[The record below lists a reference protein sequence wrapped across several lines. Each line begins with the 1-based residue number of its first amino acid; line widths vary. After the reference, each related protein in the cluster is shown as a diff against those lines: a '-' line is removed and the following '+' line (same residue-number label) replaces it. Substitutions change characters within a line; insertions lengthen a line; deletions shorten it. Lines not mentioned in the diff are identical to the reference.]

1 MSASNS
7 SFGFDATPGA
17 FDMTLLAAAG
27 EKVEFHE
34 PSWLA
39 VIVAGTLAIVGE
51 MYVLVS
57 ARAMYLAPDALSQLN
72 MVGPAVGVGM
82 PLLIA
87 ANLVYS
93 WSIEGFVLG
102 HWIRAIVAIFAL
114 LVMSAVGSYA
124 MGRALHASHWDHTVP
139 LSGGQRPKEPR

>member
-1 MSASNS
+1 MSAV
-7 SFGFDATPGA
+7 SFPFHVDATSSTYNVA
-17 FDMTLLAAAG
+17 FLAAAG

-39 VIVAGTLAIVGE
+39 VIVAGALAIIGAI
-51 MYVLVS
+51 YVLVS

-102 HWIRAIVAIFAL
+102 HWIRAILAIFAL
-114 LVMSAVGSYA
+114 LIMSAVGSYA
-124 MGRALHASHWDHTVP
+124 MGRALHATHWDHTVP

>member
-1 MSASNS
+1 MSGAAF
-7 SFGFDATPGA
+7 SFGLDAAPSTFDIS
-17 FDMTLLAAAG
+17 FLASAG

-39 VIVAGTLAIVGE
+39 VIVAGTLAIVGAI
-51 MYVLVS
+51 YVLVS

-72 MVGPAVGVGM
+72 MVGPAVGVGI

-102 HWIRAIVAIFAL
+102 YWIRGIVAIFAL

-124 MGRALHASHWDHTVP
+124 MGRALHATHWDHTVP